1 MLAVAI
7 LHHASRD
14 ARRDGHT
21 GAERHSGEAKI
32 GEEA

>member
-7 LHHASRD
+7 LRHASN
-14 ARRDGHT
+14 ARRNGRT
-21 GAERHSGEAKI
+21 GADRHSGEAKI

>member
-7 LHHASRD
+7 LRHASRN

-21 GAERHSGEAKI
+21 AADGHSGEAKI
-32 GEEA
+32 GEED

>member
-7 LHHASRD
+7 LRH

-21 GAERHSGEAKI
+21 GADRQPGEAKI